1 MTYEPGVR
9 SLCHCWDRR
18 LPLRTTKANLPSHE
32 GRIPIGEPPQTFRDA
47 VSLVRQLGLRH
58 LWIDALRIV
67 QDDEEDWKK
76 EAFCM
81 GHIYQGALFTISAV
95 HAIHTGAGLFTARS
109 FPVTSVARK
118 GSDMHSN
125 HKQLYIR
132 ERKDKPWVEDIHG
145 PLDQR
150 AWCLQERLMSRA
162 LLHFREEG
170 DGAGMQHTDN
180 FRE

>member
-1 MTYEPGVR
+1 
-9 SLCHCWDRR
+9 
-18 LPLRTTKANLPSHE
+18 
-32 GRIPIGEPPQTFRDA
+32 
-47 VSLVRQLGLRH
+47 
-58 LWIDALRIV
+58 
-67 QDDEEDWKK
+67 
-76 EAFCM
+76 M

-109 FPVTSVARK
+109 FTVTSVARK

-162 LLHFREEG
+162 LLHFREDGMAWEG
-170 DGAGMQHTDN
+170 STPTIFESSIFGKAAYPDLKTLFKQHSSQSLQPSLPVPQHTIYN
-180 FRE
+180 MVRACTPIYK